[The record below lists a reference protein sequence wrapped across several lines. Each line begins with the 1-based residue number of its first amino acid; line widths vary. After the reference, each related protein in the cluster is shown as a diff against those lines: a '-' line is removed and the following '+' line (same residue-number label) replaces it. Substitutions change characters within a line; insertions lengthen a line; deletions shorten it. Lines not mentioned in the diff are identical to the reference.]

1 VIRRVFAIALAL
13 AIALAVAL
21 PMLAL
26 AQRRPA
32 GQPARAVEVATD
44 KVVRDSAGNVVFNRE
59 VFSYPRGTRRD
70 PFASLITS
78 GDIRPMLA
86 DLEVIAISLDPTG
99 RNSVATLK
107 DVSTSELY
115 RVRVGSVFGRMRV
128 TAIRQREV
136 GLAIDEFG
144 FTRQEVLSI
153 NVPSRGGRT
162 P

>member
-1 VIRRVFAIALAL
+1 MMRRALL
-13 AIALAVAL
+13 LLLAVAVTI
-21 PMLAL
+21 PVL
-26 AQRRPA
+26 AQGRRPA
-32 GQPARAVEVATD
+32 RPARPAGPEIKTD
-44 KVVRDSAGNVVFNRE
+44 ALVRDSAGNVIFNRE
-59 VFSYPRGTRRD
+59 VYAYPGANRRD

-78 GDIRPMLA
+78 GDIRPLLA
-86 DLEVIAISLDPTG
+86 DLVIVAISLDPTG

-107 DVSTSELY
+107 DVSTNELY
-115 RVRVGSVFGRMRV
+115 RVRNGSVFGRMRV

-153 NVPSRGGRT
+153 NVPSGGGRT